1 MLDYPIVIG
10 PEALN
15 VLSHNLYQSAYSNIL
30 VLVDTNSFRHCYPLL
45 KSHLPPH
52 VLHEIPPG
60 ESHKHI
66 HSCLGIWEKLT
77 LYHFDRRS
85 LLINLGGGVIGDM
98 GGFVAGTYKR
108 GIDFVQLP
116 TTLLSQV
123 DASVGGKLGIDFQSY
138 KNHIGLF
145 ANPQGVYIDPVFL
158 KTLPENELISGF
170 AEVIKHH
177 LISDAEA
184 WKELTKTTKIH
195 DHNFAALIQHSV
207 DVKSRIVEQDPKE
220 KGARKALNFGHTLGH
235 AIESLYLERGDL
247 SILLHGKAIAIGMV
261 GESYISWKKN
271 MLNKDDLNEISAYI
285 FQYFSGVD
293 ISERDYDE
301 IYLRMKQD
309 KKNQTGKI
317 LCTLL
322 KGIGAFE
329 IDVEITQEEVL
340 EALEYYGRLR
350 HTQATGHQEM

>member
-1 MLDYPIVIG
+1 MLDYPIIIG
-10 PEALN
+10 PDALD
-15 VLSHNLYQSAYSNIL
+15 VLSQNLDQSSYSNIL
-30 VLVDTNSFRHCYPLL
+30 VLVDTNSFRHCYPRL
-45 KSHLPPH
+45 KSQLPPH

-60 ESHKHI
+60 ESQKHI

-77 LYHFDRRS
+77 LYHFDRKG
-85 LLINLGGGVIGDM
+85 LVINLGGGVIGDM

-108 GIDFVQLP
+108 GIDFIQLP

-145 ANPQGVYIDPVFL
+145 ANPQGVYIDPAFL
-158 KTLPENELISGF
+158 DTLPENELISGF

-177 LISDAEA
+177 LIADSEA
-184 WKELTKTTKIH
+184 WNSLVKTTQIH
-195 DHNFAALIQHSV
+195 DHDFAALIQHSV
-207 DVKSRIVEQDPKE
+207 DVKARIVAQDPKE

-235 AIESLYLERGDL
+235 AIESLYLERGNL
-247 SILLHGKAIAIGMV
+247 PTLLHGEAIAIGMI
-261 GESYISWKKN
+261 GECYISWKRG
-271 MLNKDDLNEISAYI
+271 MLNKDELDEITAYI
-285 FQYFSGVD
+285 HHYYASVD
-293 ISERDYDE
+293 ISETDYDE

-329 IDVEITQEEVL
+329 INVEISPEEVV
-340 EALEYYGRLR
+340 EAMEYYRD
-350 HTQATGHQEM
+350 